1 MCAVYNQNANGIPW
15 GIDGQRSG
23 LVRHPRCGG
32 CVGSHGFAPDTS
44 VRSKIV
50 VEGGARG
57 LLGGLVCLHGGIRG
71 LHRTENSLR
80 SFARCPCPCCR
91 RCRLHIPYCGL
102 LAGARSHEL
111 GTRGDEVYFWFV
123 DFHSRGR
130 RGHSASC
137 KRPSLTS
144 RGPAKPT
151 LVTLGRRLRQ
161 HGACQRGAARL
172 VIKLNRII
180 GFIILVAVVYGML
193 QACGL
198 LPENAPQLFPQRSGS
213 PAA

>member
-1 MCAVYNQNANGIPW
+1 MPSTTKMRMAFLW

-32 CVGSHGFAPDTS
+32 AS
-44 VRSKIV
+44 VLMVLRPIPVFGRKLSLK
-50 VEGGARG
+50 EA
-57 LLGGLVCLHGGIRG
+57 LEVCWVAWFVYGGIRG

-123 DFHSRGR
+123 DFHSSGR

-193 QACGL
+193 QAYGL